1 MNLDWHGH
9 WRVKGRKGMPQRSA
23 LNGNGLQNSSPAEV
37 QQSGDMPA
45 GQLRL
50 RSGTCRVGRSKR
62 VLPCYRKES
71 PAHPWIYAT
80 YIALRDYYYAL
91 GDVKNALKADEQN
104 SKAHQ
109 LADPRNGW

>member
-62 VLPCYRKES
+62 VLPCYRKNRLHIRGS
-71 PAHPWIYAT
+71 MLLILLYAIT
-80 YIALRDYYYAL
+80 IMHSAMSRML
-91 GDVKNALKADEQN
+91 
-104 SKAHQ
+104 
-109 LADPRNGW
+109 